1 MNILLMNIF
10 LHNHKI
16 TIKIRKLTLIHYYH
30 NFAKCLNNVFL
41 VKGSSSKFH
50 FVLVVMAL

>member
-30 NFAKCLNNVFL
+30 NFAKCLNNVL